1 MMKRKQSTVR
11 TIRQL
16 LGVMLV
22 VVGLSATWAW
32 GAVARM
38 APPPVVQEP
47 QVAAF
52 YAAWQPAG
60 DEQVSLFRSMDEGS
74 TWQPLT
80 LPSGSAPVTW
90 ADDGGQ
96 RVAVATDD
104 SVLLRSEDQGD
115 TWIVAA
121 PDLPVSSLAW
131 SDDGSLYV
139 GTDGQ
144 GIYRQASDGTLV
156 DISATQGELATARIV
171 ALTLVEGR
179 LFAATPSALFYTDE
193 ASADLVS
200 ADQVPADRESGTATW
215 AKTLPIPERL
225 TTTAAVDRQTIY
237 VGTATEGI
245 YGSTDAGQTWQPAWE
260 GLGLAAGQMVRIT
273 ALRADPR
280 EPDVLYAAVDYIVG
294 STTVHASAAGTFV
307 TLDGGASWQPLAGPA
322 FPEARHASALVIVPG
337 RPLHVQAVTAEGL
350 QGYAPDVMRVL
361 AALESDDP
369 RTRAAAARQLG
380 LARQQGVWNELLAA
394 LDDPDPGVSLA
405 AAEALGRIKD
415 PAAVGGLLV
424 AMQHPSEPIRL
435 GAARALGMM
444 GVEAAVEP
452 LRAML
457 LRGEG
462 LEVSVA
468 GEALGRIGSPAAID
482 ALLAAL
488 ADPVPTARWHVAMA
502 ALETTGEPAVG
513 PLVTMLDSQD
523 ANARRNAAQ
532 ALGWI
537 GSPSA
542 TAALM
547 DALKKDRDAAV
558 RGQAAW
564 ALGEIG
570 NPAARRAL
578 EQAQLRDPAVEVQTA
593 AEGALSRV
601 PMQSRAA
608 SSWAARWAPTFS
620 RLQPVRWLVLVLSL
634 AGAAWLMMG
643 SKSLIAVPLRLRVR
657 DR

>member
-1 MMKRKQSTVR
+1 MMKQTQNTARTV
-11 TIRQL
+11 RQL

-22 VVGLSATWAW
+22 VVGVSATWAW
-32 GAVARM
+32 GAVARL

-47 QVAAF
+47 QVAAL
-52 YAAWQPAG
+52 YAAWQPAS
-60 DEQVSLFRSMDEGS
+60 DEEVSLFRSMDEGS
-74 TWQPLT
+74 TWQPLI
-80 LPSGSAPVTW
+80 LPRGSVPVTW
-90 ADDGGQ
+90 ADDGG
-96 RVAVATDD
+96 RWVAVATDD
-104 SVLLRSEDQGD
+104 GVVLRSGDQGD

-121 PDLPVSSLAW
+121 EGLSVSSLAW
-131 SDDGSLYV
+131 GGGGSLYL

-144 GIYRQASDGTLV
+144 GIYRQTHDGLLV

-171 ALTLVEGR
+171 GLTLAEGR
-179 LFAATPSALFYTDE
+179 LFAATPSALFYTDG

-200 ADQVPADRESGTATW
+200 ADSESGITTW
-215 AKTLPIPERL
+215 AKALPVPERL
-225 TTTAAVDRQTIY
+225 TALAAADRQTVY
-237 VGTATEGI
+237 VGTATVGI
-245 YGSTDAGQTWQPAWE
+245 YRSADAGQTWQPAWE

-273 ALRADPR
+273 ALRADPQ

-294 STTVHASAAGTFV
+294 SAQVHASAAGTFV
-307 TLDGGASWQPLAGPA
+307 TLDGGSSWQPLAGPA
-322 FPEARHASALVIVPG
+322 FPEAQHASALVIVPG
-337 RPLHVQAVTAEGL
+337 RPLHVQTVTAEGL

-361 AALESDDP
+361 SALESDDP
-369 RTRAAAARQLG
+369 RVRVAAARQLG

-394 LDDPDPGVSLA
+394 LDDPDPAVSLA

-415 PAAVGGLLV
+415 PAAVPGLLV

-444 GVEAAVEP
+444 GIEAAVEP

-462 LEVSVA
+462 SEVGVA
-468 GEALGRIGSPAAID
+468 GEALGRVGSPAAID

-502 ALETTGEPAVG
+502 ALETTGEPAVR
-513 PLVTMLDSQD
+513 PLATMLDSRD
-523 ANARRNAAQ
+523 AHARRNAAQ

-542 TAALM
+542 TAALLE
-547 DALKKDRDAAV
+547 ALKEDRDAAV

-570 NPAARRAL
+570 DPAARKAL
-578 EQAQLRDPAVEVQTA
+578 ERAQMRDPAVEVQTA
-593 AEGALSRV
+593 AERALSRV
-601 PMQSRAA
+601 PVQSSAA
-608 SSWAARWAPTFS
+608 TGWAARWAPTFS
-620 RLQPVRWLVLVLSL
+620 RLQPMRWLVLALSL

-643 SKSLIAVPLRLRVR
+643 TKSLVTVPLRLRHR
-657 DR
+657 